1 MKVIYSPQLMEEAAF
16 RHLSHLERSGYRS
29 EYDEYHSLADPIYEL
44 PEDDREIA
52 FEKVNKVF
60 FTERL
65 KLGEHVLSA
74 LEAVGLIPKRKRT
87 TRRAQLA
94 AFAADAD
101 EAPGELAAQLEESSS
116 SIHGVPGMDDDSQ
129 ETNLDDQSDPLPDTD
144 LQIEN
149 NPEEDSQGSK
159 DTDSEDT
166 DSEDTDSEDT
176 DGIVAYD
183 MVRDFEER
191 INEVH
196 VKRAI
201 NKVDEGSNVL
211 NRISG
216 KPMIEMRVLASRFCN
231 PEEAQELDAFLI
243 QEFMHAKDM
252 VDPEFDYEDAF
263 IPGNPSVKNL
273 ITARFRLLW
282 NIYVDARLSRAGIIS
297 TIPREARYREF
308 DNFYRKVPEGQ
319 RRGIFEGIW
328 RTERFTHEE
337 LLSMATD
344 LESLMSKYVDDAD
357 LPEEERDYIH
367 LQGSPCPLCKFPTYN
382 WVDDPESICDE
393 MVIEAIQID
402 FPDWENKDGG
412 CDRCIEVYELRAGV

>member
-52 FEKVNKVF
+52 FEKVNKIF
-60 FTERL
+60 FIERL
-65 KLGEHVLSA
+65 KLGDHVLRA

-87 TRRAQLA
+87 TKRAQLA
-94 AFAADAD
+94 AVALGAD
-101 EAPGELAAQLEESSS
+101 EIPNEMEESSS
-116 SIHGVPGMDDDSQ
+116 SIHGVPVDDASQ
-129 ETNLDDQSDPLPDTD
+129 ETSSEDDLVSPTDSD
-144 LQIEN
+144 LQVED
-149 NPEEDSQGSK
+149 NPQEDNQ
-159 DTDSEDT
+159 
-166 DSEDTDSEDT
+166 DSEDT
-176 DGIVAYD
+176 DGVVSYD

-282 NIYVDARLSRAGIIS
+282 NLYVDARLARAGIVS
-297 TIPREARYREF
+297 TMPREARYREF
-308 DNFYRKVPEGQ
+308 DNFYRKVPEKQ

-328 RTERFTHEE
+328 QTEKFTHEE

-344 LESLMSKYVDDAD
+344 LESLMSKYVDDVD
-357 LPEEERDYIH
+357 ISEEERDYIH

>member
-44 PEDDREIA
+44 PEDDREVA
-52 FEKVNKVF
+52 FEKVNKIF
-60 FTERL
+60 FIERL
-65 KLGEHVLSA
+65 KLGDHVLRA
-74 LEAVGLIPKRKRT
+74 LEAVGLIPKRKRAT
-87 TRRAQLA
+87 KRAQLA
-94 AFAADAD
+94 AVAL
-101 EAPGELAAQLEESSS
+101 ELEESSS
-116 SIHGVPGMDDDSQ
+116 SIHGVPVDDDSQ
-129 ETNLDDQSDPLPDTD
+129 ETSFDDDLVSSADTD
-144 LQIEN
+144 LQVED
-149 NPEEDSQGSK
+149 NPQEDNQ
-159 DTDSEDT
+159 
-166 DSEDTDSEDT
+166 DSEDT
-176 DGIVAYD
+176 DGVVSYD

-282 NIYVDARLSRAGIIS
+282 NLYVDARLARAGIIS
-297 TIPREARYREF
+297 TMPREARYREF
-308 DNFYRKVPEGQ
+308 DNFYRKVPEKQ

-328 RTERFTHEE
+328 QTEKFTHEE

-344 LESLMSKYVDDAD
+344 LESLMSKYVDDVD
-357 LPEEERDYIH
+357 ISEEERDYIH

>member
-29 EYDEYHSLADPIYEL
+29 DYDEYHSLADPIYEL
-44 PEDDREIA
+44 PEDDREVA
-52 FEKVNKVF
+52 FEKVNRIF
-60 FTERL
+60 FIERL
-65 KLGEHVLSA
+65 KLGDHVLRA

-87 TRRAQLA
+87 TKRAQLA
-94 AFAADAD
+94 AIALETD
-101 EAPGELAAQLEESSS
+101 EVSGEPEESSAS
-116 SIHGVPGMDDDSQ
+116 MHLPPVNDDSQ
-129 ETNLDDQSDPLPDTD
+129 ETTSDVDFVPPVDTD
-144 LQIEN
+144 LQIED
-149 NPEEDSQGSK
+149 NPQK
-159 DTDSEDT
+159 DNPDSE
-166 DSEDTDSEDT
+166 ET
-176 DGIVAYD
+176 DGVVSYD

-282 NIYVDARLSRAGIIS
+282 NLYVDARLARAGIIS
-297 TIPREARYREF
+297 TMPREARYREF
-308 DNFYRKVPEGQ
+308 DNFYRKIPEKQ

-328 RTERFTHEE
+328 VTEKFTHEE

-344 LESLMSKYVDDAD
+344 LESLMSKYVENAD
-357 LPEEERDYIH
+357 ISEEERDFIH

>member
-65 KLGEHVLSA
+65 KLGEHVLRA

-94 AFAADAD
+94 AVALAADEISGD
-101 EAPGELAAQLEESSS
+101 GDFSDQLEESSA
-116 SIHGVPGMDDDSQ
+116 SIHAIPELDEESQ
-129 ETNLDDQSDPLPDTD
+129 ETNPEDDFIPATETDPELESNTEEDDQ
-144 LQIEN
+144 
-149 NPEEDSQGSK
+149 G
-159 DTDSEDT
+159 SEDN
-166 DSEDTDSEDT
+166 

-216 KPMIEMRVLASRFCN
+216 RPMIEMRVLASRFCN

-282 NIYVDARLSRAGIIS
+282 NVYVDARLARAGIIS
-297 TIPREARYREF
+297 TIPKEARYREF
-308 DNFYRKVPEGQ
+308 DNFYRKIPEKQ

-328 RTERFTHEE
+328 QTEKFTHEE

-344 LESLMSKYVDDAD
+344 LESLMTKYIDDVDF
-357 LPEEERDYIH
+357 PEEERDYIH

>member
-1 MKVIYSPQLMEEAAF
+1 MEEAAF

-52 FEKVNKVF
+52 FEKVNKIF
-60 FTERL
+60 FIERL
-65 KLGEHVLSA
+65 KLGDHVLRA

-87 TRRAQLA
+87 TKRAQLA
-94 AFAADAD
+94 AVALGADGTPS
-101 EAPGELAAQLEESSS
+101 ELEESSS
-116 SIHGVPGMDDDSQ
+116 HIHGIPTDDDSQ
-129 ETNLDDQSDPLPDTD
+129 ETSSGEDVVSSTDTD
-144 LQIEN
+144 LQVED
-149 NPEEDSQGSK
+149 NPQEDNQ
-159 DTDSEDT
+159 
-166 DSEDTDSEDT
+166 DSEDT
-176 DGIVAYD
+176 DGVVSYD

-216 KPMIEMRVLASRFCN
+216 RPMIEMRVLASRFCN

-282 NIYVDARLSRAGIIS
+282 NIYVDARLARAGIIS
-297 TIPREARYREF
+297 TMPREARYREF
-308 DNFYRKVPEGQ
+308 DNFYRKIPEKQ

-328 RTERFTHEE
+328 QTEKFTHEE

-344 LESLMSKYVDDAD
+344 LESLMSKYVDDVD
-357 LPEEERDYIH
+357 ISEEERDYIH

>member
-52 FEKVNKVF
+52 FEKVNKIF
-60 FTERL
+60 FIERL
-65 KLGEHVLSA
+65 KLGDHVLRA
-74 LEAVGLIPKRKRT
+74 LEAVGLIPKRKRAT
-87 TRRAQLA
+87 KRAQLA
-94 AFAADAD
+94 AVAL
-101 EAPGELAAQLEESSS
+101 ELEESSS
-116 SIHGVPGMDDDSQ
+116 SIHGVPVDDASQ
-129 ETNLDDQSDPLPDTD
+129 ETSSEDDLVSPPDSD
-144 LQIEN
+144 LQV
-149 NPEEDSQGSK
+149 EDNSQ
-159 DTDSEDT
+159 EDNQ
-166 DSEDTDSEDT
+166 DSEDT
-176 DGIVAYD
+176 DGVVSYD

-216 KPMIEMRVLASRFCN
+216 RPMIEMRVLASRFCN

-282 NIYVDARLSRAGIIS
+282 NCYVDARLARAGIIS
-297 TIPREARYREF
+297 TMPREARYREF
-308 DNFYRKVPEGQ
+308 DNFYRKIPEKQ

-328 RTERFTHEE
+328 QTEKFTHEE

-344 LESLMSKYVDDAD
+344 LESLMSKYVDDVD
-357 LPEEERDYIH
+357 ISEEERDYIH

>member
-1 MKVIYSPQLMEEAAF
+1 
-16 RHLSHLERSGYRS
+16 
-29 EYDEYHSLADPIYEL
+29 
-44 PEDDREIA
+44 
-52 FEKVNKVF
+52 
-60 FTERL
+60 
-65 KLGEHVLSA
+65 
-74 LEAVGLIPKRKRT
+74 
-87 TRRAQLA
+87 
-94 AFAADAD
+94 
-101 EAPGELAAQLEESSS
+101 
-116 SIHGVPGMDDDSQ
+116 MDDDSQ

-149 NPEEDSQGSK
+149 NPEEDGQ
-159 DTDSEDT
+159 
-166 DSEDTDSEDT
+166 DSEDT

-282 NIYVDARLSRAGIIS
+282 NIYVDARLARAGIIS

-319 RRGIFEGIW
+319 RRGIFEGLW

-344 LESLMSKYVDDAD
+344 LESLMSKYVDDVD

-382 WVDDPESICDE
+382 WVDAPESIWDE

>member
-1 MKVIYSPQLMEEAAF
+1 MEEAAF

-65 KLGEHVLSA
+65 KLGEHVLRA

-94 AFAADAD
+94 AVALAADEISGD
-101 EAPGELAAQLEESSS
+101 GDFSDQLEESSA
-116 SIHGVPGMDDDSQ
+116 SIHAIPELDEESQ
-129 ETNLDDQSDPLPDTD
+129 ETNPEDDFIPATETDPELENNAEEDDQ
-144 LQIEN
+144 
-149 NPEEDSQGSK
+149 G
-159 DTDSEDT
+159 SEDN
-166 DSEDTDSEDT
+166 

-196 VKRAI
+196 VQRAI

-216 KPMIEMRVLASRFCN
+216 RPMIEMRVLASRFCN

-282 NIYVDARLSRAGIIS
+282 NVYVDARLARAGIIS
-297 TIPREARYREF
+297 TIPKEARYREF
-308 DNFYRKVPEGQ
+308 DNFYRKIPEKQ

-328 RTERFTHEE
+328 QTEKFTHEE

-344 LESLMSKYVDDAD
+344 LESLMTKYIDDVDF
-357 LPEEERDYIH
+357 PEEERDYIH

>member
-29 EYDEYHSLADPIYEL
+29 DYDEYHSLADPIYEL
-44 PEDDREIA
+44 PEDDREVA
-52 FEKVNKVF
+52 FEKVNRIF
-60 FTERL
+60 FIERL
-65 KLGEHVLSA
+65 KLGDHVLRA

-87 TRRAQLA
+87 TKRAQLA
-94 AFAADAD
+94 AIALETD
-101 EAPGELAAQLEESSS
+101 EASGEPEESSAS
-116 SIHGVPGMDDDSQ
+116 MHLPPVNDDSQ
-129 ETNLDDQSDPLPDTD
+129 ETTSDEDLVPPVDTD
-144 LQIEN
+144 LQTED
-149 NPEEDSQGSK
+149 NPQK
-159 DTDSEDT
+159 DNPDSE
-166 DSEDTDSEDT
+166 ET
-176 DGIVAYD
+176 DGVVSYD

-282 NIYVDARLSRAGIIS
+282 NLYVDARLARAGIIS
-297 TIPREARYREF
+297 TMPREARYREF
-308 DNFYRKVPEGQ
+308 DNFYRKIPEKQ

-328 RTERFTHEE
+328 ATEKFTHEE

-344 LESLMSKYVDDAD
+344 LESLMSKYIEDAD
-357 LPEEERDYIH
+357 ISEEERDFIH

>member
-29 EYDEYHSLADPIYEL
+29 DYDEYHSLADPIYEL
-44 PEDDREIA
+44 PEDDREVA
-52 FEKVNKVF
+52 FEKVNRIF
-60 FTERL
+60 FIERL
-65 KLGEHVLSA
+65 KLGDHVLRA

-87 TRRAQLA
+87 TKRAQLA
-94 AFAADAD
+94 AIALETD
-101 EAPGELAAQLEESSS
+101 EASGEPEESSAS
-116 SIHGVPGMDDDSQ
+116 MHLPPVNDDSQ
-129 ETNLDDQSDPLPDTD
+129 ETTPDEDLVPPVDTD
-144 LQIEN
+144 LQIED
-149 NPEEDSQGSK
+149 NPQK
-159 DTDSEDT
+159 DNPDSE
-166 DSEDTDSEDT
+166 ET
-176 DGIVAYD
+176 DGVVSYD

-282 NIYVDARLSRAGIIS
+282 NLYVDARLARAGIIS
-297 TIPREARYREF
+297 TMPREARYREF
-308 DNFYRKVPEGQ
+308 DNFYRKIPEKQ

-328 RTERFTHEE
+328 VTEKFTHEE

-344 LESLMSKYVDDAD
+344 LESLMSKYIEDAD
-357 LPEEERDYIH
+357 ISEEERDFIH